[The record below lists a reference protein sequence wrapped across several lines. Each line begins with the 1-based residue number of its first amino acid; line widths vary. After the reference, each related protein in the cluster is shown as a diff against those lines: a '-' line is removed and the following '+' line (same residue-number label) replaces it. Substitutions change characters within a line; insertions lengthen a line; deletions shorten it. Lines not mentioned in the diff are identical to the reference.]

1 MMNENYCPL
10 TIESQFAS
18 FQDIDPIYKHLFAIW
33 QTAKDDLSGILRNIN
48 LVFPH
53 YSLHDASHATT
64 IIHRVEAVLGEER
77 IKRLKPTEIWLFLM
91 SAYTHDIGMLVSDDE
106 EHALWKEPQFTSY
119 LHSLADEHSNSD
131 LKEYATLVL
140 DKSENRKE
148 NDWAVS
154 LKWAVIVLTADF
166 IRKFHPERSKEL
178 INGSHQDYHTV
189 SFDFTFHHFIHKR
202 LLNLLGEINALH
214 GRDFSD
220 IFSLDYCCQG
230 MGLADDLV
238 YPR

>member
-1 MMNENYCPL
+1 MMNEEYCPL
-10 TIESQFAS
+10 TIESQFA
-18 FQDIDPIYKHLFAIW
+18 FFRDIDPIYKHLFAIW

-77 IKRLKPTEIWLFLM
+77 IKKLKPTEIWLFLM
-91 SAYTHDIGMLVSDDE
+91 SAYTHDIGMLISDDE

-140 DKSENRKE
+140 D
-148 NDWAVS
+148 
-154 LKWAVIVLTADF
+154 
-166 IRKFHPERSKEL
+166 
-178 INGSHQDYHTV
+178 
-189 SFDFTFHHFIHKR
+189 
-202 LLNLLGEINALH
+202 
-214 GRDFSD
+214 
-220 IFSLDYCCQG
+220 
-230 MGLADDLV
+230 
-238 YPR
+238 